1 MIKKFFK
8 NYYIEILSFI
18 IPMFIFLLAC
28 AFSKIYPFGDKY
40 IVAYDGSAQY
50 PGFTNILMNVL
61 KGKQSLFYTF
71 KGGLGYNFYAT
82 AIYYLFNPTNLLA
95 IFFDSSNTMIFYEL
109 IIFLRIGLCGLT
121 MSIYLRNKEKLSK
134 GRLLFSIAYALMA
147 YNVVYFYNF
156 MYFDTVV
163 LLPLVI
169 LGLDKLIEGK
179 SSKTYIIFLTLSI
192 ISNYYIGSMVCIFSL
207 LYFIYKYIIIDKNK
221 RKGIIKKFII
231 SSLLS
236 GLMSAFVLIPEFFEL
251 MRGKVD
257 LYKDDYTVYNK
268 WSMDFL
274 SSFYRLSIASYTNR
288 DQIEG
293 APNIYCS
300 LLVLV
305 YTILFFFNKK
315 YSKKER
321 IATLIFI
328 CFFLLCFSF
337 NFLDYAWQFFQKPCW
352 YPNRYS
358 FVFSFLLIIT
368 AYKAYNNKETI
379 IINNKLLYVI
389 LISLILIIMGAAF
402 YEKIYK
408 NDFAKYLFLAL
419 SIICIVEYM
428 FSYKIKLL
436 PFLITV
442 IFIFEVS
449 ANTLLAVKEIS
460 FAKKASTYDETFNEI
475 SNSFNYIEE
484 IDPIKNNFYR
494 SDSQAWTNINNPG
507 TYNYNGLMVFDSVRN
522 GSLMH
527 FLEYYA
533 KYIVSDECSTRFNA
547 LNPVYTSLLGFKY
560 FVSGNIE
567 NYYENI
573 NDNLKYKVYKN
584 NEYLSLGFMVN
595 NEFKN
600 IILQEKAPYENTNE
614 IVNKSLNKELNV
626 VKKDYYSYI
635 ETYKEDDKYIYYD
648 KETGGYVMF
657 DGIPDKD
664 YFVFPNPNH
673 DNATSNFMYIN
684 DEHDIYY
691 NNFSAYLLKKGQKYA
706 MRFVTNEEKTNKDRL
721 FIYLMDVNAYKSW
734 IEEMRKNQLEIIT
747 YEKDNYIKG
756 KVNVTKDKTTLFT
769 SIPYDDGWKVYVDG
783 KRVKY
788 DKLLTAFIGLDLTE
802 GEHIIEFK
810 YIPKGLILG
819 SIISFI
825 SLIGTIFYVRKQ
837 KTAK

>member
-1 MIKKFFK
+1 MIKNFFK
-8 NYYIEILSFI
+8 KYYIEILAFI
-18 IPMFIFLLAC
+18 IPMVIFLIAI
-28 AFSKIYPFGDKY
+28 AFAKIYPFGENY

-82 AIYYLFNPTNLLA
+82 AIYYLFNPTNLLG

-121 MSIYLRNKEKLSK
+121 MSIYLRKKEKLNK

-207 LYFIYKYIIIDKNK
+207 LYFIYKYIIIEKKK
-221 RKGIIKKFII
+221 RKGLIKKFII
-231 SSLLS
+231 SSLFS
-236 GLMSAFVLIPEFFEL
+236 GLMCSIVLIPEFFEL
-251 MRGKVD
+251 VRGKVD
-257 LYKDDYTVYNK
+257 LYHQEYTIYNK
-268 WSMDFL
+268 WNMDFL

-288 DQIEG
+288 DQING

-315 YSKKER
+315 YSLKER

-368 AYKAYNNKETI
+368 AYKAYNHTESIK
-379 IINNKLLYVI
+379 INNKLLY
-389 LISLILIIMGAAF
+389 LIIGLLILTIIGAAF
-402 YEKIYK
+402 YEKIYDK
-408 NDFAKYLFLAL
+408 NIVKYIFLGL
-419 SIICIVEYM
+419 SFICIIEYA
-428 FSYKIKLL
+428 FSFKIKLL
-436 PFLITV
+436 PFLITTV
-442 IFIFEVS
+442 FLFEIG
-449 ANTLLAVKEIS
+449 ANTFLSIIEIGY
-460 FAKKASTYDETFNEI
+460 AKKVGVYDETYNEI
-475 SNSFNYIEE
+475 SETFNYIEK

-494 SDSQAWTNINNPG
+494 SDSQNWTNINNPG

-522 GSLMH
+522 GALMH

-533 KYIVSDECSTRFNA
+533 KYTVVDECSTRFNA
-547 LNPVYTSLLGFKY
+547 LNPVFTSMFGFKY
-560 FVSGNIE
+560 IVSANEE
-567 NYYENI
+567 NYYDNI
-573 NDNLKYKVYKN
+573 NDDLKYKIYKN

-595 NEFKN
+595 KSFKD
-600 IILQEKAPYENTNE
+600 IVLQEKEPYENTNE
-614 IVNKSLNKELNV
+614 IVNKSLNKDLNLL
-626 VKKDYYSYI
+626 KKEYYTSI
-635 ETYKEDDKYIYYD
+635 EKYTDDENYIYYNPNA
-648 KETGGYVMF
+648 GGYVLF
-657 DGIPDKD
+657 ENIADKD
-664 YFVFPNPNH
+664 YFIFHNPNH
-673 DNATSNFMYIN
+673 DNNTSNFMYIN
-684 DEHDIYY
+684 GESDIHY
-691 NNFSAYLLKKGQKYA
+691 NNYTPYLIKKDTNYA
-706 MRFVTNEEKTNKDRL
+706 MRFVTNVQKTDKDRL
-721 FIYLMDVNAYKSW
+721 FIYLMDVDAYKSW
-734 IEEMRKNQLEIIT
+734 IEEMKKNQLEIIT
-747 YEKDNYIKG
+747 YKKDNYIKG
-756 KVNVTKDKTTLFT
+756 KINVTKDKTTLFT
-769 SIPYDDGWKVYVDG
+769 SIPYDDGWRIFVDG
-783 KRVKY
+783 KKVKY
-788 DKLLTAFIGLDLTE
+788 NKLLTSFIGLDLTE
-802 GEHIIEFK
+802 GEHIIEFN
-810 YIPKGLILG
+810 YIPKGFIIG
-819 SIISFI
+819 SIISII
-825 SLIGTIFYVRKQ
+825 SLLGTMFYMFKQ
-837 KTAK
+837 KNC